1 MKLSK
6 EIKTGLLALIA
17 IALIIFGYNFLKG
30 ENILEKTRT
39 FYAVYD
45 DVEGLSSSSPVT
57 INGLQVGNVSKIEF
71 LNREAKLVVSFN
83 VKNNFEFSKSSVA
96 KIYGGDLI
104 GGKSIAIE
112 PNFNNQ
118 KPAVS
123 GDTLTSKVEG
133 GLFELVNDKLTPLQ
147 FKVENA
153 VTGIDSLVASLNFV
167 LDTSSKQSI
176 KSSIAEFETT
186 LKSFNQ
192 TTKKIN
198 GLLDENETK
207 FGTTMNNLEHASAN
221 FVGISDSLA
230 ALEIQPMFIE
240 LKQNLQNLN
249 SVTSKLEKGEG
260 SLGKLLD
267 DDGLYN
273 NLEASAK
280 QMEELLQ
287 DMKLNPKRYVHF
299 SIFGKK
305 NKAYSQPED
314 DK

>member
-123 GDTLTSKVEG
+123 GDTLTSEVEG

-167 LDTSSKQSI
+167 LDTGSKQSI

-198 GLLDENETK
+198 GLLDENESK

-230 ALEIQPMFIE
+230 VLEIQPMFIE

-267 DDGLYN
+267 DDGLYD

>member
-123 GDTLTSKVEG
+123 GDTLTSEVEG

-167 LDTSSKQSI
+167 LDIDSKQSI

-198 GLLDENETK
+198 GLLDENESK

-221 FVGISDSLA
+221 FAGISDSLA

-267 DDGLYN
+267 DDGLYD

>member
-123 GDTLTSKVEG
+123 GDTLTSEVEG

-153 VTGIDSLVASLNFV
+153 VTGIDSLVASLKFV

>member
-39 FYAVYD
+39 FHAVYD

-123 GDTLTSKVEG
+123 GDTLTSEVEG

-267 DDGLYN
+267 DDGLYD

>member
-198 GLLDENETK
+198 GLLDENESK

>member
-153 VTGIDSLVASLNFV
+153 VTGIDSLVASLKFV

>member
-123 GDTLTSKVEG
+123 GDTLTSEVEG

-167 LDTSSKQSI
+167 LDTGSKQSI

-198 GLLDENETK
+198 GLLDENESK

-267 DDGLYN
+267 DDGLYD

>member
-39 FYAVYD
+39 FHAVYD

-83 VKNNFEFSKSSVA
+83 VKNSFEFSKSSVA

-123 GDTLTSKVEG
+123 GDTLTSEVEG

-267 DDGLYN
+267 DDGLYD